1 MRSKSDL
8 PDAMN
13 HTETNERLPVV
24 TTSFLVMGNVLG
36 VGVLA
41 LPIKCGLCGFVPA
54 LISIVV
60 VWAVMLISAWV
71 IAYKINIEK
80 SDSFDIP
87 SFFGKFL
94 GKSGKWVAIACNLIL
109 LYGVLVAYLGG
120 ISTMVFSLVR
130 DSFPNLPI
138 SKPLI
143 TVVYFS
149 ILTTMILFGMEAL
162 RKGNMVVIAVIW
174 ITFFGLVLTGVSQF
188 DVEKLN
194 YTDWKLMVV
203 GLPVAV
209 SAFHFHNIIPTVS
222 RALKHDVTA
231 CRKAIFM
238 GVFLGLLINL
248 IWVTVVLGTMSENVS
263 GLTKNSIEEAY
274 WHGLPATVPMS
285 EILKSRLFT
294 IFATVFAVFSVT
306 ASYMAN
312 GAGLLGFIR
321 DMTVTYLNKDS
332 RVLVGCISF
341 FPPLI
346 IALVY
351 PDIFLSALD
360 IVGGVGET
368 VLFAILPAFILIQMV
383 RSKNRTLTLV
393 GVAMLIIGTVVLV
406 YVVCDKMNIID
417 LVPPEPNPPILF
429 H

>member
-1 MRSKSDL
+1 MHPRRKKGLMVEKETKGQL
-8 PDAMN
+8 PII
-13 HTETNERLPVV
+13 

-41 LPIKCGLCGFVPA
+41 LPIKCGLSGFAPA
-54 LISIVV
+54 LTAIVV
-60 VWAVMLISAWV
+60 IWAVMLLSAWV

-87 SFFGKFL
+87 SFYGNSL
-94 GKSGKWVAIACNLIL
+94 GNAGKWIAIVCNLIL

-120 ISTMVFSLVR
+120 ISTMVSSLVK
-130 DSFPNLPI
+130 DSFPNLGLTP
-138 SKPLI
+138 SLI
-143 TVVYFS
+143 TLVYFS
-149 ILTTMILFGMEAL
+149 VLTTMILFGMEAL

-174 ITFFGLVLTGVSQF
+174 ISFFGLVFTGVSQF
-188 DVEKLN
+188 DVEKLA

-222 RALKHDVTA
+222 RALSHDVAA
-231 CRKAIFM
+231 CRKAIFI

-248 IWVTVVLGTMSENVS
+248 IWITVVMGTMAEKGY
-263 GLTKNSIEEAY
+263 GLSKDTIEEAY
-274 WHGLPATVPMS
+274 WYGLPATVPMA

-294 IFATVFAVFSVT
+294 LFGTVFAVFAVT

-312 GAGLLGFIR
+312 GAGLFGFIR
-321 DMTVTYLNKDS
+321 DMTVTYLKKDS
-332 RVLVGCISF
+332 RFLVGCLSF
-341 FPPLI
+341 LPPLI

-351 PDIFLSALD
+351 PNIFLSALD

-368 VLFAILPAFILIQMV
+368 VLFAILPAVILIQMT
-383 RSKNRTLTLV
+383 RSKNRSLSLV
-393 GVAMLIIGTVVLV
+393 GYVMLIIGVVVLA
-406 YVVCDKMNIID
+406 YVVGDKLGVID
-417 LVPPEPNPPILF
+417 LVPPDPKASVPSN
-429 H
+429 

>member
-8 PDAMN
+8 ADAMN
-13 HTETNERLPVV
+13 HTETNERLPVI

-120 ISTMVFSLVR
+120 ISTMVFSLVK

-222 RALKHDVTA
+222 RALKHDVVA
-231 CRKAIFM
+231 CRKAIFL

-248 IWVTVVLGTMSENVS
+248 VWVTVVLGTMTENAS

-294 IFATVFAVFSVT
+294 IFSTVFAVFSVT

-312 GAGLLGFIR
+312 SAGLLGFIR
-321 DMTVTYLNKDS
+321 DMTVTYLKKDS
-332 RVLVGCISF
+332 RFLVGCISF
-341 FPPLI
+341 LPPLI

-351 PDIFLSALD
+351 PHIFLSALD

-383 RSKNRTLTLV
+383 RSKNRILTLV
-393 GVAMLIIGTVVLV
+393 GVVMLIIGAIVLV
-406 YVVCDKMNIID
+406 YVVGDKLNIID

>member
-1 MRSKSDL
+1 
-8 PDAMN
+8 MN
-13 HTETNERLPVV
+13 NTEVKGQLPVV

-41 LPIKCGLCGFVPA
+41 LPIKCGLSGFVPA
-54 LISIVV
+54 LIAIVL

-87 SFFGKFL
+87 SFYGNSL
-94 GKSGKWVAIACNLIL
+94 GKAGKWVAIACNLIL

-120 ISTMVFSLVR
+120 ISTMVSSLVKS
-130 DSFPNLPI
+130 SFPDLPI
-138 SKPLI
+138 SKSLI

-162 RKGNMVVIAVIW
+162 RKGNMIVVAVIW
-174 ITFFGLVLTGVSQF
+174 ISFFGLVLTGVSQF
-188 DVEKLN
+188 DAEKLA

-222 RALKHDVTA
+222 RALKHDVVA
-231 CRKAIFM
+231 CRKAIFV

-248 IWVTVVLGTMSENVS
+248 IWVTVVMGTMAES
-263 GLTKNSIEEAY
+263 GYGLSKDTIEEAY
-274 WHGLPATVPMS
+274 WHGLPATVPMAD
-285 EILKSRLFT
+285 ILKSRVFT
-294 IFATVFAVFSVT
+294 MFAAVFAVFAVT

-312 GAGLLGFIR
+312 GAGLFGFIR
-321 DMTVTYLNKDS
+321 DMTVTYLKKDS
-332 RVLVGCISF
+332 RFLVGCISF
-341 FPPLI
+341 LPPLMV
-346 IALVY
+346 ALVY
-351 PDIFLSALD
+351 PDIFLDALD
-360 IVGGVGET
+360 VVGGVGET
-368 VLFAILPAFILIQMV
+368 ILFAILPAFILIQMV

-393 GVAMLIIGTVVLV
+393 GYAMLIIGSIVLV
-406 YVVCDKMNIID
+406 YVVGDKLGLID
-417 LVPPEPNPPILF
+417 LIPPDTSVPVLSS
-429 H
+429 